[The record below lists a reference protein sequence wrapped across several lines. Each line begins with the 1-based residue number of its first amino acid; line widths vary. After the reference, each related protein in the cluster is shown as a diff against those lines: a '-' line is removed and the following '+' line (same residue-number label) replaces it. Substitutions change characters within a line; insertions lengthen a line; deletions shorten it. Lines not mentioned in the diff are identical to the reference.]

1 MLGEDHLINIGKN
14 RNIIRLADRAANDIR
29 KMILH
34 NKFDPGEPLSEPRL
48 AEMLGMSR
56 TPIREAITLLEQE
69 GLLRTVGGK
78 GAFVMELNKKT
89 FQEVNDLRIV
99 LEPMA
104 AASSMYLILPEIIE
118 RQIATWTSSLE
129 EIENNREVPVENLS
143 DSDDELHFSYI
154 DSCENE
160 RLRNFLRI
168 LRFQTDRYIYA
179 HWSAKRFDAE
189 TMHQHLDILHAF
201 QNHDTEAL
209 KRAVEIHIAANND
222 YIGIYT
228 SA

>member
-1 MLGEDHLINIGKN
+1 MLGEDHLINIGKK
-14 RNIIRLADRAANDIR
+14 RNIIRLADLAANSIR
-29 KMILH
+29 KLILH

-56 TPIREAITLLEQE
+56 TPVREAITLLEQE
-69 GLLRTVGGK
+69 GLLRTVAGK

-104 AASSMYLILPEIIE
+104 AISSMYLILPEVIE
-118 RQIATWTSSLE
+118 RQIALWTHYLN
-129 EIENNREVPVENLS
+129 EIENLREVPVEDLS

-179 HWSAKRFDAE
+179 HWSAKRFDAD
-189 TMHQHLDILHAF
+189 TIRQHLDILRAF
-201 QNHDTEAL
+201 QNHDGEAL
-209 KRAVEIHIAANND
+209 KKTVEIHIASNND